1 MSVKVNINQDL
12 QQHTAKQEV
21 VEVGGSTV
29 GQCLA
34 DLVQQFPDLKPEL
47 FGKDGKLLDY
57 IEIYVNMESAYPEE
71 LAKPVSDGD
80 ELSIIQM
87 IFGG

>member
-21 VEVGGSTV
+21 VEVSGNTV

-34 DLVQQFPDLKPEL
+34 DLVQQFPNLKSEL
-47 FGKDGKLLDY
+47 FGKDGKLLEY
-57 IEIYVNMESAYPEE
+57 IEIYVNRESAYPEE